1 MCDPSGMLFLRA
13 AASIFSM
20 SQQMR
25 QQRANRQV
33 AIRRNEIAA
42 QARREKENAENLRLR
57 QIALSKKEKIEE
69 LEIES
74 KEAQATARTAAETVG
89 GKALDRVVNN
99 YLRTEGKYKST
110 IEKNLEREMAQ
121 GAINKRLFA
130 IEQEGR
136 QVHIPEVNTAG
147 IFAAGAIS
155 FGGDYFEWKA
165 RKDAK
170 TLEQKRLDEMMK
182 RMMS

>member
-1 MCDPSGMLFLRA
+1 MCSPTIIFA
-13 AASIFSM
+13 AARTVFTIFQSN
-20 SQQMR
+20 QQSKAD
-25 QQRANRQV
+25 RAV

-57 QIALSKKEKIEE
+57 QIAIRKKEKIEE

-136 QVHIPEVNTAG
+136 QVYIPEVDTAG

-155 FGGDYFEWKA
+155 FGGDWLEWKA
-165 RKDAK
+165 RKDEK
-170 TLEQKRLDEMMK
+170 ELMQKRHTEMITA
-182 RMMS
+182 MS